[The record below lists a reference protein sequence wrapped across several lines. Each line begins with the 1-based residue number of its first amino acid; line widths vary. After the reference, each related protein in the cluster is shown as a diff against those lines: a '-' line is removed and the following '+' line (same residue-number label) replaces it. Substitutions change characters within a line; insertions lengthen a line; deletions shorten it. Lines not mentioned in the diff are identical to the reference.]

1 MPLAALH
8 EQKRPAKNG
17 AFLLWSDRSPSIDC
31 CVATTNH
38 VARWRAII
46 SRHLALENLP
56 ISQKSQQK
64 RRDKRLSSG
73 NARVWLFGDNS
84 RHAWEIVSFC
94 VVSLPF
100 N

>member
-1 MPLAALH
+1 MNKNAPL
-8 EQKRPAKNG
+8 KTGRFCYG
-17 AFLLWSDRSPSIDC
+17 ATGSPSIDC